1 MSRSLLTAVN
11 LLVASLY
18 PAVSSCSGGEP
29 DWTAGC
35 RSKVRLGQ
43 NEAAHARP
51 NYDAIDHS
59 RFDIL
64 LRRFVD
70 CRGMVCYRAWKADHD
85 AVAQL
90 HDYLCYLGG
99 VDTKSE
105 SASVAAKLAF
115 YLNAYNALTIWGIL
129 LEYPTV
135 SIQVHNRKGACYRIF
150 DDLELWID
158 GEHLSLN
165 RIEND
170 VLRPLR
176 ESRIHFALVCA
187 AKSCPRLRNEAY
199 LACRLEQ
206 QLTDNGLDF
215 FACRG
220 RFRVC
225 RLTGTVHLSPILKW
239 YGKDFGNDEQAVV
252 VAVLPFLP
260 CEAREWLLGH
270 ACWKVKYLGYDWGL
284 NDQCPTAC
292 VRLGGVG
299 YSVYAKAEPRARLLA
314 RPFVKGK

>member
-1 MSRSLLTAVN
+1 MSRKLVVVLS
-11 LLVASLY
+11 LLVASLC
-18 PAVSSCSGGEP
+18 PAASRCSGGE
-29 DWTAGC
+29 AGGAEGC
-35 RSKVRLGQ
+35 HSKVRVGQ
-43 NEAAHARP
+43 PGSAHGRP
-51 NYDAIDHS
+51 SYDAIDHS
-59 RFDIL
+59 GFDSL

-70 CRGMVCYRAWKADHD
+70 CRGMVCYRAWKADHE

-90 HDYLCYLGG
+90 YDYLCYLGC
-99 VDTKSE
+99 VDTKAE

-129 LEYPTV
+129 QEYPTA
-135 SIQVHNRKGACYRIF
+135 SIQAHNHKEACYRIF
-150 DDLELWID
+150 DDLELCID
-158 GEHLSLN
+158 GEYLSLN

-170 VLRPLR
+170 VFRPLK
-176 ESRIHFALVCA
+176 EPRIHFALVCA
-187 AKSCPRLRNEAY
+187 AKGCPRLRNEAY

-206 QLTDNGLDF
+206 QLTDNAADF
-215 FACRG
+215 FASRT

-252 VAVLPFLP
+252 AAVLPFLP
-260 CEAREWLLGH
+260 CEDREWPLGH
-270 ACWKVKYLGYDWGL
+270 SCWRVKYLGYDRGL

-292 VRLGGVG
+292 VRLAGVG
-299 YSVYAKAEPRARLLA
+299 YSIYAKTEPGLRLLA